1 MYSQP
6 GPQGHVAASGMH
18 GGEQLS
24 SHGGAPAS
32 GPNAISLR
40 GPTTGVMGVT
50 PPSTGSGPS
59 PSSGSLSMGG
69 SQPPGGVKPLPA
81 DLWLQKA
88 PNAPTSGI
96 AEHSGTLQQ
105 QWQQDGNSGGGGG
118 GSSQGGGGEGGLPH
132 SNVYVRNIPEE
143 VTEPQLEALFRVY
156 GDVTSCRLVRGTK
169 STPRGYGF
177 VRFAS

>member
-6 GPQGHVAASGMH
+6 GPQGHVAAPGMH

-24 SHGGAPAS
+24 NNGGAPTR
-32 GPNAISLR
+32 GPNAISVR
-40 GPTTGVMGVT
+40 GPTTGVM

-59 PSSGSLSMGG
+59 PSSGSLPTGG
-69 SQPPGGVKPLPA
+69 SQPLGLVKPLPA
-81 DLWLQKA
+81 DLWLQRA
-88 PNAPTSGI
+88 PNAPTSGVV
-96 AEHSGTLQQ
+96 EHSGTPQQ

-118 GSSQGGGGEGGLPH
+118 SSQAGGGEGGLPH

-169 STPRGYGF
+169 ATPRGYGF